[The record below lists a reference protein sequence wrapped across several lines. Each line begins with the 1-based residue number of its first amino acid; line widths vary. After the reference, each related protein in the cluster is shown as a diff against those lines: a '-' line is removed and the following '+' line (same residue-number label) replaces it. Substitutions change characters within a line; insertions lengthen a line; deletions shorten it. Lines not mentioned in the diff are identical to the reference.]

1 MAGKREMITVTF
13 ITGTRCCLGWW
24 RGTFSRVTTQ
34 GNVSL
39 FFLVKLNKWIFY
51 AFSDTNLKKNYKFS
65 NTKIIKWIRTMLS
78 TKEILNKN

>member
-13 ITGTRCCLGWW
+13 ITGTQCCLGWW

-51 AFSDTNLKKNYKFS
+51 AFSHTNLQKKISFPIQK
-65 NTKIIKWIRTMLS
+65 KIKWIRTMLS